1 MPAIQIARIRRQA
14 AQLAEHFSQPEVFVH
29 KLKDLFEFYGSP
41 SHHSSQ
47 VGAPPLTLPAY
58 NVPDPVIRRI
68 LLELEGHAEAE
79 PEKALALAD
88 ALWEKATLEFRL
100 LAAKL
105 VGKIPAA
112 KHKRI
117 IKRLNTWNDKNQEET
132 LLETLANEGTAS
144 LRAEASEVFILHIE
158 TWLGKRKIN
167 PRKLGLRA
175 LLAQLTDT
183 GFQNLPLVYRLLEIS
198 IQGAP
203 KELRPYLLDLIQP
216 LAQRSPL
223 ETAYF
228 LRQNLATSSNPMIPW
243 LIRRSLK
250 SFPDDVKENLRGA
263 IKR

>member
-1 MPAIQIARIRRQA
+1 MPAIKIVRLRRQA
-14 AQLAEHFSQPEVFVH
+14 AQLAEHFSQPEVFIR
-29 KLKDLFEFYGSP
+29 KLEDLFEFYGSR
-41 SHHSSQ
+41 SHRSGQ

-68 LLELEGHAEAE
+68 LLELEEHAEAE

-88 ALWEKATLEFRL
+88 ALWEQATLEFRL
-100 LAAKL
+100 LAANL
-105 VGKIPAA
+105 LGKIPAA
-112 KHKRI
+112 KHNRI
-117 IKRLNTWNDKNQEET
+117 IKRLKSWNEKNQEEI
-132 LLETLANEGTAS
+132 LLETLATEGTAR
-144 LRAEASEVFILHIE
+144 LRAEASEDFIHHVEI
-158 TWLGKRKIN
+158 WLSKKKLN

-183 GFQNLPLVYRLLEIS
+183 SFQNLPLVYRLLEIS
-198 IQGAP
+198 IQDAP

-228 LRQNLATSSNPMIPW
+228 LRQSLATSSNPIIPW